1 MGRPARKRIHYLRA
15 VFARGARRGG
25 IDFETMIANALDA
38 LPTMARTEVV
48 IANHGILAIRSRQPG
63 RGRLK
68 LAIGAGAPGE
78 SMSTMGLRVRAQ
90 TDTEVAELPPENRAF
105 KTADA
110 FCLISVDEVLVLVD
124 GMRVS
129 AVQKYLSQLLAKAD
143 QPAGHSAFELRAV
156 GDQDQEAILADEGVK
171 EVRLSGTAYQAE
183 DELARV
189 EYGNSSEGI
198 IFQLWEETKDRV
210 RSLLSEQ
217 TENNRQREI
226 LAEHWADLNITT
238 TIKAKGGSR
247 AEPVV
252 LDSMQGAGQELVEE
266 RPDNVRV
273 TLVTQ
278 NNTEISGTSLV
289 LGKYV
294 NVSRNDE
301 CNDLPYMDVFLK
313 LEQYQSELI
322 QQGRWHG

>member
-15 VFARGARRGG
+15 VFAPGARRN
-25 IDFETMIANALDA
+25 IRFETMIANALQT
-38 LPTMARTEVV
+38 LPTMARTEVAV
-48 IANHGILAIRSRQPG
+48 ASHGVLAIRHRQAA
-63 RGRLK
+63 RGRVK
-68 LAIGAGAPGE
+68 IAIGAGAPGE

-90 TDTEVAELPPENRAF
+90 TDTEIAESPPENRAF

-110 FCLISVDEVLVLVD
+110 FCLISGDEVLMLVE

-129 AVQKYLSQLLAKAD
+129 VVESYLSQLLAKAN
-143 QPAGHSAFELRAV
+143 QATGHSAFELRPV

-183 DELARV
+183 AELARA
-189 EYGNSSEGI
+189 EYGNTSEGI

-217 TENNRQREI
+217 VENDRQRQV

-238 TIKAKGGSR
+238 TIQAKGGSR

-252 LDSMQGAGQELVEE
+252 LESMQNAGLELIEE
-266 RPDNVRV
+266 RPDNVSV
-273 TLVTQ
+273 TLVT
-278 NNTEISGTSLV
+278 EKGSKISGSSLV
-289 LGKYV
+289 LGKFV
-294 NVSRNDE
+294 NLSRNDE
-301 CNDLPYMDVFLK
+301 RNDLPYMDVFLA
-313 LEQYQSELI
+313 LEQYQTELI
-322 QQGRWHG
+322 QQRRWHG